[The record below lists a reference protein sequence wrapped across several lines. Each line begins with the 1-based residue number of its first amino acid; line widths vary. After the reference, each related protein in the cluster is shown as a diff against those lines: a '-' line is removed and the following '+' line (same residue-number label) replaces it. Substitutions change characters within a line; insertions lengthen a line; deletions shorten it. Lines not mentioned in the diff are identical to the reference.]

1 MRGSVAGEL
10 VDSGMKSDTGYLTG
24 ISPQLNP
31 PVLVRLYGG
40 LGGVDG
46 HMLCCLAKPLAGP
59 FVALLAARGVSVLL
73 WRRKK
78 RTKKMAVMLRREDH
92 RLGIFLR
99 LPLCSRHRSYS

>member
-1 MRGSVAGEL
+1 VIGDWGGKEEYWMRGSVAGVL

-31 PVLVRLYGG
+31 SVLDRLYGG

-46 HMLCCLAKPLAGP
+46 QRICCLTKPLDGP
-59 FVALLAARGVSVLL
+59 FVSLLAARGVSVLL

-78 RTKKMAVMLRREDH
+78 RTRKMAVILRR
-92 RLGIFLR
+92 
-99 LPLCSRHRSYS
+99 